1 MLQFSTC
8 ISQNWK
14 DEIMLT
20 RKRKLNSTSEF
31 LKKTL
36 KRENIIMNYTEYYN
50 LVIL

>member
-14 DEIMLT
+14 DVIMPT

-31 LKKTL
+31 LKNTL
-36 KRENIIMNYTEYYN
+36 KQEHILMNYTDYYN
-50 LVIL
+50 